1 MLQKKS
7 SDNKMPNFLNRRTV
21 FMMTAFICSFIVV
34 IVLSETLRYRNQPEK
49 VVSRL
54 EKYIRQSESKLKSE
68 SEKILKIVSSEKSPE
83 VFLNKNYPDYY
94 KENGQIFLVYQS
106 GQLTNWTDNSFPAPD
121 QYDSVM
127 YSKRMLNEGNGW
139 YLLHQEKHGNL
150 VVEGIQLIKYGFKYN
165 NDYLP
170 ESFFGK
176 ISLPENT
183 NIHLKKKAKGEKFY
197 EIRSKEG
204 NVLFYISFSGLPRP
218 GPTLMAVLFIL
229 FIISLLFLAALV
241 FELYK
246 TLYTYF
252 NSRWLLLAFFID
264 IIIVRAIQFY
274 FKIPGVL
281 YDSELFS
288 PIYYASSNIIPSLG
302 DYFIN
307 VVLVLQ
313 LSWLSYRGFEKEG
326 KPFRVKP
333 VMKSIILVAG
343 VIVIGLLYHFANVYI
358 RSLVFNS
365 SISMG
370 FDGLF
375 RVSFLSF
382 TGFSIIAAILF
393 AFLFAFY
400 TLGKLIFSSGTKPV
414 AFLISGLALTAVDMA
429 YNLGSRDFT
438 VWHSFLLATL
448 FVTFYIQHHNEQ
460 EVKIKLS
467 QTFLFVFLLAILANF
482 SLNLYNSHKE
492 KEKRRLMAL
501 HLSEYRDSLAE
512 YKFGQ
517 VSNDILLDE
526 KFIRILSAFQRNA
539 TSEDNVIKYLTDN
552 HFNGFWIKYR
562 VQITLCYPGKKL
574 EIKPNNTIVEC
585 CDYFDN
591 IILNHGKETSV
602 SGLYFFDN
610 ALDMMY
616 YSGRIAFEPSI
627 SGLTSPVFIYVEII
641 SKNNFFAVGYPQLL
655 LEKGASEPDYLNDYS
670 YAIYNKKDL
679 VKSAGI
685 YSYDMHELDYFNNSK
700 VKTNYDYN
708 GYNHLFFPIDASTV
722 LIISHRNLTL
732 SEKIAPFSFIF
743 LFLSL
748 FLLFFHFISA
758 DNLFIRKKDITFGMR
773 LQAALI
779 SIILASS
786 VLIGTVTVLNLVRL
800 NETKNM
806 ETVREKMNSV
816 RYELELLLSDY
827 QQLLPEDKNM
837 LADILDRIANAL
849 FIDVNLYNT
858 NGELLVSSRRQI
870 FDDKLIST
878 QINPVSRF
886 NVLVNHKSYYFHNET
901 IGNYKFLSAYAT
913 IRNYDNK
920 VIGIIN
926 LPYFSRQTEQK
937 QELYNF
943 LATFANTF
951 IILIAL
957 AILLALLISKYITKP
972 LQLISSKLGNLQLG
986 KANAKIEWTG
996 RDEIGILVAEY
1007 NRMIDELGQKAELLA
1022 QSERESAWRQMA
1034 RQVAHEIKNPLT
1046 PIKLSIQHL
1055 MRAWN
1060 DKAPDWEQRLNKFSQ
1075 TLVMQIDTLSEIATE
1090 FSDFA
1095 QMPQPDMRRFDI
1107 VPLLNHSI
1115 GLFANFSNV
1124 TIEFKTDTERCF
1136 VNADENQMLRV
1147 FNNLI
1152 KNAVQAIPIGREGTI
1167 VIRLSSSLGN
1177 CQISI
1182 TDNGTGILPEQQN
1195 RIFSPNFTTKSAGM
1209 GLGLAMVKNIIDVS
1223 GGRIWFESVPDNG
1236 TTFTVELPVA
1246 GE

>member
-467 QTFLFVFLLAILANF
+467 QTFLFVFLLALLANF